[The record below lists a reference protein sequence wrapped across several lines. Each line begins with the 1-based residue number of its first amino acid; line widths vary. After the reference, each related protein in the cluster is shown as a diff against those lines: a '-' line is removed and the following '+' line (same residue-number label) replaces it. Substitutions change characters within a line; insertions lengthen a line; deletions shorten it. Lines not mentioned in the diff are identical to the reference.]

1 MKSIAEMILA
11 FVAVASIILLV
22 FGACALF
29 VALANSWIG
38 VPAHS
43 SGITLLET
51 AVFCLI
57 GAGLFVGVS
66 IFLRIFHHIFGIFR
80 RPW

>member
-1 MKSIAEMILA
+1 MKTIAEMILA
-11 FVAVASIILLV
+11 FVAVASIILLA
-22 FGACALF
+22 FGICALF
-29 VALANSWIG
+29 VALANNWIG

-51 AVFCLI
+51 AIFCLI
-57 GAGLFVGVS
+57 GVGLFVGVS